1 MIDNRRVTFGAG
13 CIGFVLTAMACVPS
27 GQSGAVPVAG
37 SSTGGR
43 TVFTDTALFRERC
56 AEADSGLT
64 PKVGRCT
71 PRDQGIRI
79 AQPKP

>member
-1 MIDNRRVTFGAG
+1 MINTRRVVCRAA
-13 CIGFVLTAMACVPS
+13 CIGVALMTVGCVPS

-37 SSTGGR
+37 SSTGIR

-79 AQPKP
+79 AQPRP